1 MVVIVPI
8 NQNEMVEILFE
19 YSEQIPN
26 GIYLDLMNLMKQYHE
41 YGDNRNIIHEYIN
54 KNKNNLNET
63 LFNKIK
69 SLIVIEPIVN
79 DDSKC
84 NMNNFRIISLV
95 IFICV
100 IVIFVPTYFIA
111 SRYIL

>member
-54 KNKNNLNET
+54 KNKNNLSQT

-79 DDSKC
+79 DHHEKISK
-84 NMNNFRIISLV
+84 FAISMAICILLIV
-95 IFICV
+95 IFI
-100 IVIFVPTYFIA
+100 PTYFIA
-111 SRYIL
+111 SRYMK